1 MTLPSTRPSLQLLS
15 LAVPAVVA
23 SAFAIA
29 ITYFAFYL
37 PPQVLPDEVV
47 ASAAKACDDSVGCKL
62 VKPVLFTKD
71 GPLNEPVVGFLVRLE
86 GSPAERRSA
95 THAIEGAVRTTGH
108 RIVIRLEP
116 SLETK

>member
-1 MTLPSTRPSLQLLS
+1 MQLLN

-23 SAFAIA
+23 SAMAIA

-37 PPQVLPDEVV
+37 PRQALPDEVV
-47 ASAAKACDDSVGCKL
+47 ASVAKACDSSLGCKF

-71 GPLNEPVVGFLVRLE
+71 GPLNEPVVGFLVRVE

-95 THAIEGAVRTTGH
+95 TQAIDGAVRMTGR

-116 SLETK
+116 GLETK